1 MWLKERFVFQRRTF
15 TFLPLEAPPLFLF
28 FSFAGTCSNYFIY
41 LLTRMIYT
49 ITLRSM
55 GTFLAG
61 GIFILGPSSRCP
73 TSSHQPTWRKACLS
87 ESYQNL
93 REFDRSLFRRSLFH
107 WMNLTINLRGKCRH
121 FHNPSTGRS
130 PPPTHQSEL

>member
-1 MWLKERFVFQRRTF
+1 MEKRKVCVSKENFYLSSIGSSTTF
-15 TFLPLEAPPLFLF
+15 PFLF
-28 FSFAGTCSNYFIY
+28 FCRHLLKLFIH
-41 LLTRMIYT
+41 LLIRMIYT

-73 TSSHQPTWRKACLS
+73 TSSHQPTWRNVCLS
-87 ESYQNL
+87 GSFQNL
-93 REFDRSLFRRSLFH
+93 REFDRSLFRGRLFH